1 MGERGLIRIAFQI
14 ALVLI
19 PFLLF
24 AIYRIATRNRREP
37 GEPWPIVILVV
48 TGLALSLFF
57 YIYLFFKDPRGERTC
72 STDPVFVNGEI
83 IPAREVPCEAASI
96 DSRKHDVKP
105 QEIGPDGR

>member
-1 MGERGLIRIAFQI
+1 MIWHGAGQI
-14 ALVLI
+14 LQ
-19 PFLLF
+19 
-24 AIYRIATRNRREP
+24 
-37 GEPWPIVILVV
+37 GVV
-48 TGLALSLFF
+48 TIGVLVGFINTLNRIFIPIREFTQQISVFQRGFSSLEN
-57 YIYLFFKDPRGERTC
+57 IYLFFKDPRGERTC